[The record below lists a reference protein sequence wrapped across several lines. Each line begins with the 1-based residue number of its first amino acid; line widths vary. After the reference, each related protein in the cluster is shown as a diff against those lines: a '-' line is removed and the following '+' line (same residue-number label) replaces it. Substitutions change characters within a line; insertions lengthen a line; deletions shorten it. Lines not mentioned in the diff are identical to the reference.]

1 MAIGE
6 HIGRVMMHSE
16 LEWSLRFADDD
27 DEDHYH
33 DEGDEDCDDDEG
45 DDDKDVNQLCRIRFA
60 GERTAVVEN
69 LLGFYS

>member
-6 HIGRVMMHSE
+6 HMGRVMMHLE
-16 LEWSLRFADDD
+16 LEWSLKFVDDD
-27 DEDHYH
+27 DEDH

-45 DDDKDVNQLCRIRFA
+45 DDDKDVDQLCRIRFA

-69 LLGFYS
+69 LPGFYS